1 MQAGWWTRPL
11 GPVLIAEFILEDPL
25 MNLAHVHLLVNHF
38 PTVGT
43 VIALGLFLVALVSNS
58 VELKRA
64 SLVVF
69 FIISLITIPTYMS
82 GNAAEEMLRGRSG
95 VSLPAIEAHRNAA
108 QLAVVFMELTGVVSW
123 LGLWRFRRQANFGRA
138 TLPAVLLLSAVTMGA
153 VAYAANLGG
162 SIRHPE
168 IEDSGTKTPAAQ
180 KSTPAAAP
188 EKRAAS
194 KELGAGGIGDFVTD
208 QKWMWPTCE
217 TLHFVGLSLLMGV
230 VLLIDMRMLGV
241 VKNVS
246 FAALHRLLPWAVLG
260 FSVNAMT
267 GMLFFAGRSA
277 QYTTNIVFQW
287 KMALVILAG
296 LNALYFT
303 MLDEAW
309 TLKAGDDAPLT
320 AKVMASSAL
329 FLWIT
334 ILYCGSMLPFLGG
347 SF

>member
-1 MQAGWWTRPL
+1 
-11 GPVLIAEFILEDPL
+11 
-25 MNLAHVHLLVNHF
+25 MNLAHIHLLINHF

-43 VIALGLFLVALVSNS
+43 IIALGLYLVALVSNS
-58 VELKRA
+58 ADLKRA

-69 FIISLITIPTYMS
+69 FIISLVTIPTYMS
-82 GNAAEEMLRGRSG
+82 GNAAEEMLRGRTG
-95 VSLPAIEAHRNAA
+95 VSFSAIEAHRNAA
-108 QLAVVFMELTGVVSW
+108 QLAVVFMELTGVVAW
-123 LGLWRFRRQANFGRA
+123 FGLWKFRRQMNFGRGI
-138 TLPAVLLLSAVTMGA
+138 LPAVLLLAVVTLG
-153 VAYAANLGG
+153 VVGYAANIGG
-162 SIRHPE
+162 GIRHPE
-168 IEDSGTKTPAAQ
+168 IEDSGVKKVAGAKNLPV
-180 KSTPAAAP
+180 AAP
-188 EKRAAS
+188 EPRVAS
-194 KELGAGGIGDFVTD
+194 KELDPGGVGNFVTD

-246 FAALHRLLPWAVLG
+246 FAALHRLLPWGVLG
-260 FSVNAMT
+260 FSVNALT

-277 QYTTNIVFQW
+277 QYTTNVVFQW

-296 LNALYFT
+296 VNALYFT
-303 MLDEAW
+303 MLDETW
-309 TLKAGDDAPLT
+309 TLKAGEDAPLT

-329 FLWIT
+329 VLWIT

>member
-1 MQAGWWTRPL
+1 
-11 GPVLIAEFILEDPL
+11 
-25 MNLAHVHLLVNHF
+25 MNLAHIHLLVNHF
-38 PTVGT
+38 PTIGT
-43 VIALGLFLVALVSNS
+43 IIALGLFLVALVSNS
-58 VELKRA
+58 VDLKRA

-82 GNAAEEMLRGRSG
+82 GNAAEEMLRGRQG
-95 VSLPAIEAHRNAA
+95 VSTTAIEAHRNAA
-108 QLAVVFMELTGVVSW
+108 QLAVLFMELTGVVSW
-123 LGLWRFRRQANFGRA
+123 LGLWRFRRHSNFGRA
-138 TLPAVLLLSAVTMGA
+138 TLPAVLLLSVITMG
-153 VAYAANLGG
+153 VVGYAANLGG
-162 SIRHPE
+162 GIRHPE
-168 IEDSGTKTPAAQ
+168 IEGSGIVAAKRTPATAQ
-180 KSTPAAAP
+180 QKPAAA
-188 EKRAAS
+188 
-194 KELGAGGIGDFVTD
+194 KELEPGGIGDYVTGE
-208 QKWMWPTCE
+208 KWMWPTCE

-260 FSVNAMT
+260 FGINVMT

-277 QYTTNIVFQW
+277 QYTTNSVFQW

-296 LNALYFT
+296 VNALYFT
-303 MLDEAW
+303 MLDETW
-309 TLKAGDDAPLT
+309 TLKAGDDAPVM

-329 FLWIT
+329 FLWIA

>member
-1 MQAGWWTRPL
+1 
-11 GPVLIAEFILEDPL
+11 
-25 MNLAHVHLLVNHF
+25 MNLAHIHLLINHF
-38 PTVGT
+38 PTIGT
-43 VIALGLFLVALVSNS
+43 IIALGLFLAALVSNS
-58 VELKRA
+58 ADLKRA
-64 SLVVF
+64 SLVMF

-82 GNAAEEMLRGRSG
+82 GNAAEEMLRGRAG
-95 VSLPAIEAHRNAA
+95 VSFAAIEAHRNAA

-123 LGLWRFRRQANFGRA
+123 FGLWKFRRQSNFGSGI
-138 TLPAVLLLSAVTMGA
+138 LPAVLLLSVITLG
-153 VAYAANLGG
+153 VVGYAANIGG
-162 SIRHPE
+162 GIRHPE
-168 IEDSGTKTPAAQ
+168 IEESGVKKTASAKNVP
-180 KSTPAAAP
+180 AAP
-188 EKRAAS
+188 EPKVAV
-194 KELGAGGIGDFVTD
+194 KELEAGGVGDFVTD

-246 FAALHRLLPWAVLG
+246 FRALHRLLPWGVLG
-260 FSVNAMT
+260 FSVNVLT

-277 QYTTNIVFQW
+277 QYTTNTVFQW

-296 LNALYFT
+296 VNALYFT
-303 MLDEAW
+303 MLDETW
-309 TLKAGDDAPLT
+309 TLKAGEDAPFT